1 MKDLIPTSHQFD
13 VWTKLSLRQRQ
24 LYRDFVTGKMQAGM
38 VEQGWKCCLP
48 AIHRLREL
56 VNHPLLFLKND
67 AEADVKSVK
76 AEMDKM
82 NPSAIIE
89 ESPKLKL
96 LVQLLEKW
104 RSEDL
109 KVLVFSHSVQML
121 DIIQH
126 VLASLA
132 GVDACRIDGK
142 TSQERRKNLVD
153 EFNRINSRFNVMLLS
168 IETGGEGLT
177 LTGANKSVLFD
188 PAWSQAKT
196 DQAVARTC
204 RPGQTKECECIH
216 LLTAGTIEE
225 KMYGKQI
232 YKGSMDRTL
241 LGTGQLTQKKVY
253 DKDDLTKL
261 FQLEPDGKCD
271 SLKHFQ
277 VSHSGTSQNMCSIT
291 ENNPLVVGISQR
303 NAIYKDLPNPDNT
316 SKNTT

>member
-1 MKDLIPTSHQFD
+1 
-13 VWTKLSLRQRQ
+13 
-24 LYRDFVTGKMQAGM
+24 M

-76 AEMDKM
+76 AEMEKM
-82 NPSAIIE
+82 NPAAIIE

-126 VLASLA
+126 VLATLA
-132 GVDACRIDGK
+132 GVDACRIDGQ

-177 LTGANKSVLFD
+177 LTGANKSALFD

-225 KMYGKQI
+225 KMHGKQI

-241 LGTGQLTQKKVY
+241 LGTGQLPKRIFMTRM
-253 DKDDLTKL
+253 T
-261 FQLEPDGKCD
+261 
-271 SLKHFQ
+271 
-277 VSHSGTSQNMCSIT
+277 
-291 ENNPLVVGISQR
+291 
-303 NAIYKDLPNPDNT
+303 
-316 SKNTT
+316 